1 MLKTSTLRTSYKALA
16 TDHSETAM
24 APKKKHAR
32 KPAPKKSNQ
41 AGKKSN
47 AVDKKTPS
55 YKPVAKTPTAIKK
68 ETKTKTTKS
77 TSRADPVVADEDISE
92 QPPGRTRAATRRAVK
107 EEPTKSTVSTL
118 TTTTTTKKSQGKP
131 AKIAGTKSFATNE
144 PSPEPVEIPS
154 ENDTLPASP
163 KRKRTTEDK
172 LTDTTDLPRPKSPR
186 LYEG

>member
-1 MLKTSTLRTSYKALA
+1 
-16 TDHSETAM
+16 M
-24 APKKKHAR
+24 APKKKNAR
-32 KPAPKKSNQ
+32 KPAPKKPNQ

-47 AVDKKTPS
+47 AVAKKTPPH
-55 YKPVAKTPTAIKK
+55 KPVAKTPTATKK
-68 ETKTKTTKS
+68 DTKTRATNS
-77 TSRADPVVADEDISE
+77 TSKADPVLEDENVSE
-92 QPPGRTRAATRRAVK
+92 RPPGRTRAATRRAAE

-118 TTTTTTKKSQGKP
+118 TTTSTTKKSQGKP
-131 AKIAGTKSFATNE
+131 AKIAGTKSVATNE

-154 ENDTLPASP
+154 ENDSPPASP